1 LLSLVEGER
10 GFTGRLTEDRVV
22 GRLRAGNH
30 YLTTNGQRER
40 RRPAALRRLLVPQN
54 AIAGSGVRRNV
65 FVVHNGRIVAR
76 SVKTIDPTERGVPIE
91 PASFA
96 PLLSMLGP
104 S

>member
-1 LLSLVEGER
+1 
-10 GFTGRLTEDRVV
+10 
-22 GRLRAGNH
+22 
-30 YLTTNGQRER
+30 
-40 RRPAALRRLLVPQN
+40 LLVPQN